1 MPAAVFWLRRVHA
14 ALTPVIGD
22 GALFR
27 PQGLRASINESGS
40 VPGLLYSAF
49 GGRAEF
55 GLSARGQSLRRRPCR
70 LRFSSDVEQGNDV
83 WGRMTSAEFRSSA
96 SFASF
101 ASFAST
107 ASTASTASM
116 TSVSR

>member
-1 MPAAVFWLRRVHA
+1 MTSGANGVAARNDVLKVAGVVPAAVFWLRRLHA

-27 PQGLRASINESGS
+27 PQGLRAFVNESGS
-40 VPGLLYSAF
+40 VPGLLHSAS

-70 LRFSSDVEQGNDV
+70 LRFSFDVEWGNDG
-83 WGRMTSAEFRSSA
+83 WAE
-96 SFASF
+96 
-101 ASFAST
+101 
-107 ASTASTASM
+107 
-116 TSVSR
+116 